1 MADSIP
7 FRRRTPQQCIEPWRR
22 GHAPQGGNRLVPH
35 LGGFLELTLYFEL
48 VPIERASCATAV
60 ATLVGEVD
68 IIDDALIVPN
78 ECPDL

>member
-1 MADSIP
+1 
-7 FRRRTPQQCIEPWRR
+7 
-22 GHAPQGGNRLVPH
+22 VPH